1 MWIQVPVG
9 SLGCLVQAPSA
20 GMQGLLAPSCV
31 GLCSGLESA
40 FRGAICWDSFQHVD
54 VLFSYSTDLWGVHLC
69 KVLLLCVHISGGYIQ
84 VASE

>member
-40 FRGAICWDSFQHVD
+40 FRGAIC
-54 VLFSYSTDLWGVHLC
+54 
-69 KVLLLCVHISGGYIQ
+69 
-84 VASE
+84 